1 MATNFLVGAG
11 DKVKVYVSEILATVL
26 EPPNG
31 GSTRL
36 NGGTQAGFNISA
48 DQTDSKV
55 FEDSLGFAYGIVTG
69 QSWDVPWTANLLTA
83 DPGHVIV
90 KKAAINATGGQK
102 VGITVEVKN
111 SASTVISKLEG
122 VAIVTNYSE
131 DYPADGILTYN
142 CTFTGYGSPTLDGVA
157 GAAPT
162 D

>member
-1 MATNFLVGAG
+1 MATNFLVGG
-11 DKVKVYVSEILATVL
+11 GNKVSVKVSAIAETVA
-26 EPPNG
+26 EPPRG
-31 GSTRL
+31 GVTTL
-36 NGGTQAGFNISA
+36 YGGTQAGFNISA

-55 FEDSLGFAYGIVTG
+55 FEDELGFAFGIVTG

-83 DPGHVIV
+83 DPGHQIV
-90 KKAAINATGGQK
+90 KNAAIGATNGKK

-111 SASTVISKLEG
+111 NASTVISKLEG

-142 CTFTGYGSPTLDGVA
+142 CTFTGYGSPTLDGVT
-157 GAAPT
+157 GVQP

>member
-1 MATNFLVGAG
+1 MPQNFLVGG
-11 DKVKVYVSEILATVL
+11 GNKVSVKVTEILETVL
-26 EPPNG
+26 DPARG
-31 GSTRL
+31 GATL
-36 NGGTQAGFNISA
+36 LFGGTQAGFNISA

-55 FEDSLGFAYGIVTG
+55 FEDELGFAFGVVTG

-90 KKAAINATGGQK
+90 KKAAIGATNGKK

-111 SASTVISKLEG
+111 NANTVISKLEG

-157 GAAPT
+157 GAAP

>member
-1 MATNFLVGAG
+1 MATNFLVGG
-11 DKVKVYVSEILATVL
+11 GNKVSVKVTAIAETALEPSRGGGTVL
-26 EPPNG
+26 Y
-31 GSTRL
+31 
-36 NGGTQAGFNISA
+36 GGTQAGFNISA

-55 FEDSLGFAYGIVTG
+55 FEDELGFAFGIVTG

-83 DPGHVIV
+83 DLGHGIV
-90 KKAAINATGGQK
+90 KTAAIGATNGKK

-111 SASTVISKLEG
+111 NANTVISKLEG

-142 CTFTGYGSPTLDGVA
+142 CTFTGYGSPTLDGVT
-157 GAAPT
+157 GAQP

>member
-1 MATNFLVGAG
+1 MPTNFLVGAG
-11 DKVKVYVSEILATVL
+11 DKVSVRVSSISETVA
-26 EPPNG
+26 EPTNG
-31 GSTRL
+31 GATRL

-55 FEDSLGFAYGIVTG
+55 FEDSLGFAYGVVTG

-83 DPGHVIV
+83 DPGHQIV
-90 KKAAINATGGQK
+90 KTAAINAVGGKK

-111 SASTVISKLEG
+111 SAQAIISKLDG

-142 CTFTGYGSPTLDGVA
+142 CTFTGYGTPTL
-157 GAAPT
+157 T
-162 D
+162 